1 MINKGHAM
9 DMSWDQSGIQP
20 MRKYIPALRY
30 VLVATCLLLGVP
42 VAYAAPPANATEYV
56 TQVLRNVEDLE
67 RASRWVSLMAE
78 MESIDQSIQAGACKH
93 SVDAISAARNP
104 ADKRI
109 AFEGFERCFDAAL
122 QRKPASEALREMG
135 ATSYRGLDA
144 AYRKV
149 LKEEFNGKRIDFAAK
164 GADLAREI
172 NHYLGHQGGYAA
184 ILVSVLK
191 DVQVKKGGSGE
202 WLRARQGDLLNATDL
217 VRTGD
222 SSRARIEFM
231 DRFQSINSGP
241 SVITVGP
248 DATINLAEFKI
259 DLRNQQRHKGLVDM
273 LKGAIR
279 VFSKGWGGRADFS
292 VRTGTSLCGIRG
304 TDIEIHYDPDEDRTY
319 YKLYEGVVEISTPH
333 ESFTLRAGS
342 SVSVTRGMRSEIMP
356 IAPPT

>member
-1 MINKGHAM
+1 M
-9 DMSWDQSGIQP
+9 
-20 MRKYIPALRY
+20 PALRH

-42 VAYAAPPANATEYV
+42 VACAAPPANATEYV

-67 RASRWVSLMAE
+67 RAWRFASLMAE
-78 MESIDQSIQAGACKH
+78 MESIDRSIQQGACKH
-93 SVDAISAARNP
+93 SLDALSAARNP
-104 ADKRI
+104 ADKRM
-109 AFEGFERCFDAAL
+109 AFQGFERCFDAAL
-122 QRKPASEALREMG
+122 QRKPASVALREMG

-149 LKEEFNGKRIDFAAK
+149 LKEEFNGKRIDFTAK
-164 GADLAREI
+164 GADLEREI

-184 ILVSVLK
+184 ILVSVFK

-202 WLRARQGDLLNATDL
+202 WLSARQGDLLNATDL
-217 VRTGD
+217 ARTGD

-241 SVITVGP
+241 TVINVGINS
-248 DATINLAEFKI
+248 TINLAEFKI
-259 DLRNQQRHKGLVDM
+259 DLRNQQRHKGLVDL

-279 VFSKGWGGRADFS
+279 VFSKGWGGRAAFS

-319 YKLYEGVVEISTPH
+319 YKLYEGVVEISTPY
-333 ESFTLRAGS
+333 ERFTLRAGS
-342 SVSVTRGMRSEIMP
+342 SVTVTRGVRSEIMP
-356 IAPPT
+356 IAPPS